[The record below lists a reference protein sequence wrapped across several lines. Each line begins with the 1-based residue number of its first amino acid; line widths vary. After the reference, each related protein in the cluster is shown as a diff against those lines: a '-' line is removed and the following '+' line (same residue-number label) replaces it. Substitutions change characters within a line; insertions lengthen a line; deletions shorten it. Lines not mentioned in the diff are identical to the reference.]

1 SLAVATL
8 PLYLRS
14 FDWMVLL
21 LDALDVT
28 RHGYQLFSVARYLFC
43 LAVMLP
49 ATFCAGMTLPLITRT
64 LYARGAGEDAIGR
77 VYAVNTLGSILGAA
91 AAGLVLMPALGLKW
105 LVVVGA
111 LVDVT
116 LGFFLLLRTDARES
130 RPTTLVVAA
139 ASLAL
144 LVVGALRVPFH
155 PAVLSSGVY

>member
-1 SLAVATL
+1 FALAASSTVSAPPLHGIASDASEPATVPTRDVPLERALLLVAFGTAVASFV
-8 PLYLRS
+8 YEVAWLRMLSLVVGSATHS
-14 FDWMVLL
+14 FEIMLSAFIL
-21 LDALDVT
+21 
-28 RHGYQLFSVARYLFC
+28 G

-116 LGFFLLLRTDARES
+116 LGFFLLLR
-130 RPTTLVVAA
+130 
-139 ASLAL
+139 
-144 LVVGALRVPFH
+144 
-155 PAVLSSGVY
+155 